1 MVAPG
6 EMLAHGELWTVKEL
20 FVYPNEFIYWSVQI
34 VMYPFMTGLVAGAF
48 VLSSLYH
55 VFGIKQLKDIARFA
69 LVFSFALLFA
79 APMPIVL
86 HLQFP
91 FRGIEIFM
99 TPHFTSA
106 IAAFGVVFFTYGAI
120 VASELWFLY
129 RKHFVEKSLKLREKQ
144 DKTIAEWIQYFIFC
158 SLTLGVYDISEE
170 ALHRDEKAIKVLAGI
185 GIPVA
190 CFLHGYAGFIF
201 GSVKA
206 NALWM
211 TPLMP
216 VIFIMSAVVSGIA
229 LCMLTYIITMEIKKF
244 LAKRKRMQPG
254 MRSQSIEEIKGVE
267 VHVIQMTAKYL
278 LFFLIAAISLELLD
292 LIFRGYTALKSWDVL
307 RSVIYGR
314 DFRDI
319 FILQYGIGNL
329 VPLILFLIPGL
340 TIRRAV
346 FGVILVLFGV
356 FMMRWNVVIG
366 GQAFSLSFAGLHA
379 LPSADHPAQTGRP
392 SRKGLFGALSI
403 FIMPFVAVLG
413 HQQDIPGLRRGPA
426 GIRRLVRGKFGY
438 SSGRDRI
445 SGPALFRSCR
455 NVQQAA
461 SWLRWYLF
469 HGSNSPCNILLTQ
482 PHHL

>member
-1 MVAPG
+1 MV
-6 EMLAHGELWTVKEL
+6 HGELWTAKEL
-20 FVYPNEFIYWSVQI
+20 FVYPNEYIYWSIQI

-55 VFGIKQLKDIARFA
+55 VFGIKQLKDMARFA

-91 FRGIEIFM
+91 FRGINVFM

-106 IAAFGVVFFTYGAI
+106 IAAFGIVFFAYGAI

-129 RKHFVEKSLKLREKQ
+129 RKHFVEVALPLREKQ
-144 DKTIAEWIQYFIFC
+144 DKTLSEWIRYVIFC
-158 SLTLGVYDISEE
+158 TLTLGVYDVSEE
-170 ALHRDEKAIKVLAGI
+170 SLHRDEKAIKLLAGI

-229 LCMLTYIITMEIKKF
+229 LCMLTYILTMELKKF
-244 LAKRKRMQPG
+244 LASRRRAALG
-254 MRSQSIEEIKGVE
+254 TFRSQAEIKGVE
-267 VHVIQMTAKYL
+267 IHVIKMTAKYL
-278 LFFLIAAISLELLD
+278 LFFLVAAISLELLD

-346 FGVILVLFGV
+346 VGVLLVLFGV

-366 GQAFSLSFAGLHA
+366 GQAFSLSFAGYMHYLMPIVPH
-379 LPSADHPAQTGRP
+379 DWETF
-392 SRKGLFGALSI
+392 KEGLGGALGI
-403 FIMPFVAVLG
+403 FIMPFVLFW
-413 HQQDIPGLRRGPA
+413 I
-426 GIRRLVRGKFGY
+426 
-438 SSGRDRI
+438 I
-445 SGPALFRSCR
+445 SKIFPVFAE
-455 NVQQAA
+455 AK
-461 SWLRWYLF
+461 
-469 HGSNSPCNILLTQ
+469 PE
-482 PHHL
+482 